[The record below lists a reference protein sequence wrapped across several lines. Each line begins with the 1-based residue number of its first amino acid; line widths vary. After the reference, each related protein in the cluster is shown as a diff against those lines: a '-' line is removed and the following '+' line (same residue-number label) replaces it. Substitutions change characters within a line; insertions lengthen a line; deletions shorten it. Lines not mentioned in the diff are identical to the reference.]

1 MVNDN
6 SQAKEV
12 LILDQQKILNEN
24 ELKTYI
30 ETIGKTG
37 SILGLDSITALMH
50 QLSDVQDQLS
60 VIHVAG
66 TNGKGS
72 VCAMLESILMGAG
85 YRVGKYTSP
94 AVFEEAERYR
104 VNGQNISEKDYAK
117 AISLVK
123 EACDRMVAKGMSQ
136 PTLFEV
142 ETAAAFL
149 YFYQQK
155 CEIVILETGMGG
167 AEDATNVIK
176 KPVVSVLT
184 SISRDHM
191 GFLGDTLEEI
201 AAVKAGIIKEGA
213 AVAAVEP
220 TEEVRGV
227 IDGVCREKG
236 VPVFYTSEE
245 QVRNLRLE
253 NARLC
258 FFHEQ
263 LGEIRLKMMGKY
275 QLQNALCAIETIHIL
290 NHRGFPVT
298 PEQLKE
304 GLEQAEWEGRFSILS
319 EQPLFVID
327 GAHNEDA
334 AKKLRETLEM
344 GFTKYDIIYIIGVL
358 ADKEHEKMLRRMLPL
373 AAKVFTVTPH
383 NSRAMDGADLAK
395 EASKY
400 HPDVTYVPEIGE
412 AVRRARKVAED
423 KQGMVLSFGS
433 LSYLG
438 EVKNALKEIE
448 AHDR

>member
-1 MVNDN
+1 MDN
-6 SQAKEV
+6 HN
-12 LILDQQKILNEN
+12 ILSEN
-24 ELKTYI
+24 ELRTYI
-30 ETIGKTG
+30 ETIKKAG

-50 QLSDVQDQLS
+50 ELSDVQDQLS

-72 VCAMLESILMGAG
+72 VCAMLESVLLEAG

-104 VNGQNISEKDYAK
+104 VNGQNISGKDYAK
-117 AISLVK
+117 VISLVK

-142 ETAAAFL
+142 ETAASFL

-155 CEIVILETGMGG
+155 CELVILETGMGG
-167 AEDATNVIK
+167 ATDATNVIK
-176 KPVVSVLT
+176 KPVASVLT

-191 GFLGDTLEEI
+191 GFLGDTLVEI

-213 AVAAVEP
+213 AVAAITP
-220 TEEVRGV
+220 TEEVREL
-227 IDGVCREKG
+227 INGVCREKK
-236 VPVFYTSEE
+236 VPVFYTGDE
-245 QVRNLRLE
+245 QVKNLRME
-253 NARLC
+253 HARLC
-258 FFHEQ
+258 FSHEK
-263 LGEIRLKMMGKY
+263 LGEIRLKMLGKY
-275 QLQNALCAIETIHIL
+275 QLQNALCAIETIRIL
-290 NHRGFPVT
+290 NQRGFSIT
-298 PEQLKE
+298 PEQLKD
-304 GLEQAEWEGRFSILS
+304 GLEQAQWEGRFSILS
-319 EQPLFVID
+319 EQPLLVID

-344 GFTKYDIIYIIGVL
+344 GFTKYEIIYIIGVL
-358 ADKEHEKMLRRMLPL
+358 ADKEHEKMLKMMLPL

-383 NSRAMDGADLAK
+383 NSRAMDGAELAK
-395 EASKY
+395 EAAKY
-400 HPDVTYVPEIGE
+400 HRDVTYVPDIGA
-412 AVRRARKVAED
+412 AVRMAMEAAEE

>member
-1 MVNDN
+1 MDN
-6 SQAKEV
+6 HN
-12 LILDQQKILNEN
+12 ILSEN
-24 ELKTYI
+24 ELRTYI
-30 ETIGKTG
+30 ETIKKAG

-50 QLSDVQDQLS
+50 ELSDVQDQLS

-72 VCAMLESILMGAG
+72 VCAMLESVLLEAG

-104 VNGQNISEKDYAK
+104 VNGQNISGKDYAK
-117 AISLVK
+117 VISLVK

-142 ETAAAFL
+142 ETAASFL

-155 CEIVILETGMGG
+155 CELVILETGMGG
-167 AEDATNVIK
+167 ATDATNVIK

-191 GFLGDTLEEI
+191 GFLGDTLVEI

-213 AVAAVEP
+213 AVAAITP
-220 TEEVRGV
+220 TEEVREL
-227 IDGVCREKG
+227 IDGVCREKK
-236 VPVFYTSEE
+236 VPVFYTGDE
-245 QVRNLRLE
+245 QVKNLRME
-253 NARLC
+253 HARLC
-258 FFHEQ
+258 FFHEK
-263 LGEIRLKMMGKY
+263 LGEIRLKMLGKY
-275 QLQNALCAIETIHIL
+275 QLQNALCAIETIRIL
-290 NHRGFPVT
+290 NQRGFSIT
-298 PEQLKE
+298 PEQLKD
-304 GLEQAEWEGRFSILS
+304 GLEQAQWEGRFSILS

-344 GFTKYDIIYIIGVL
+344 GFTKYEIIYIIGVL
-358 ADKEHEKMLRRMLPL
+358 ADKEHEKMLKMMLPL

-383 NSRAMDGADLAK
+383 NSRAMDGAELAK
-395 EASKY
+395 EAAKY
-400 HPDVTYVPEIGE
+400 HRDVTYVPDIGA
-412 AVRRARKVAED
+412 AVRMAMEAAEE